1 MCSAAFALKL
11 SSATLPHHM
20 IKNHHKD
27 RLRRRAVALRLGP
40 SPTGTDDFENS
51 QNISPGELMASKGPR
66 KANGGFDLS
75 QSPSHLLRRCVQ
87 YANDLFSR
95 EPGSSDLTKQQFTV
109 LAAVEQ
115 NEGMSQTDLVAITG
129 IDRSTLAEMIRR
141 MIEKGLLDRERTE
154 SDQRANSVH
163 IAPGGR
169 KALRGARS
177 ANERVEKNLL
187 SALSSSDRAK
197 FVRMLETMVADAE
210 TGGTE
215 GGLSRRKS
223 RRSR

>member
-1 MCSAAFALKL
+1 
-11 SSATLPHHM
+11 
-20 IKNHHKD
+20 
-27 RLRRRAVALRLGP
+27 
-40 SPTGTDDFENS
+40 
-51 QNISPGELMASKGPR
+51 MASKGPR

-95 EPGSSDLTKQQFTV
+95 EPGASDLTKQQFTV

-154 SDQRANSVH
+154 NDQRANAVR
-163 IAPGGR
+163 IAAAGK
-169 KALRGARS
+169 KALRSARTAS
-177 ANERVEKNLL
+177 ERVERLLL
-187 SALSSSDRAK
+187 SSLAATDRTK
-197 FVRMLETMVADAE
+197 FLKMLTTVVDQAE
-210 TGGTE
+210 TAHPSARSETRAN
-215 GGLSRRKS
+215 LRR
-223 RRSR
+223 R

>member
-1 MCSAAFALKL
+1 
-11 SSATLPHHM
+11 
-20 IKNHHKD
+20 
-27 RLRRRAVALRLGP
+27 
-40 SPTGTDDFENS
+40 
-51 QNISPGELMASKGPR
+51 MASKGPR

-95 EPGSSDLTKQQFTV
+95 EPGASDLTKQQFTV
-109 LAAVEQ
+109 LSAVEQ

-154 SDQRANSVH
+154 SDARANAVR
-163 IAPGGR
+163 IAASGK
-169 KALRGARS
+169 KALRSARTAS
-177 ANERVEKNLL
+177 ERVERTLL
-187 SALSSSDRAK
+187 SSLAATDRARFLKMLSS
-197 FVRMLETMVADAE
+197 MVAQAE
-210 TGGTE
+210 TENPGARNET
-215 GGLSRRKS
+215 RPRP

>member
-1 MCSAAFALKL
+1 
-11 SSATLPHHM
+11 
-20 IKNHHKD
+20 
-27 RLRRRAVALRLGP
+27 
-40 SPTGTDDFENS
+40 
-51 QNISPGELMASKGPR
+51 MASRGPR

-95 EPGSSDLTKQQFTV
+95 EPGASELTKQQFTV
-109 LAAVEQ
+109 LSAVEQ

-154 SDQRANSVH
+154 SDQRANAVR
-163 IAPGGR
+163 IAPSGK
-169 KALRGARS
+169 KALRSARTAS
-177 ANERVEKNLL
+177 ERVERTLL
-187 SALSSSDRAK
+187 SGLPTGDRAK
-197 FVRMLETMVADAE
+197 FLKMLSAVLAQADTESPNARNETRA
-210 TGGTE
+210 
-215 GGLSRRKS
+215 RP